1 MAKPPLHILLLEDS
15 RFDADLIAMELKN
28 LGLPFR
34 LAAIQSEAELRH
46 ALEFQAPDLI
56 LSDHGMPTFDGFRA
70 LQIVRLERP
79 ELPFI
84 FVSGSNNQQM
94 VVDMHER
101 GATDYVYKR
110 DMVDLCPTIQR
121 ALAETAEV
129 MPAVEFTET
138 TVDSEPK
145 EIALIP
151 EIPEISAVGHLLF
164 CPRCQQ
170 AWDESGHSVE
180 MGKYLSNY
188 PEATI
193 HRLLCP
199 TCA

>member
-1 MAKPPLHILLLEDS
+1 MAKSPLHILLLEDS

-94 VVDMHER
+94 VVDMHDR

-121 ALAETAEV
+121 ALAEMAEV
-129 MPAVEFTET
+129 VPAGEFTET
-138 TVDSEPK
+138 TVESEPE

-151 EIPEISAVGHLLF
+151 EVSAVGHLLF
-164 CPRCQQ
+164 CPKCQQ
-170 AWDESGHSVE
+170 AWDESGHAVE

-188 PEATI
+188 PEATV
-193 HRLLCP
+193 HRQLCVS
-199 TCA
+199 CA